1 MFYIVA
7 IVYSH
12 TISLG
17 MFFYVSFYVFC
28 KMFYKHKCFFVVA
41 IVHSHSISLGMFF
54 FAKCFTNINVF
65 WLCPLYTATWC
76 FLCFL
81 FMFFAKYFTNINV
94 LCCFHCTHCIIK
106 RRIAKIE
113 IVYVFMFPL
122 YTATRSAF
130 VCFLQNVL
138 QL

>member
-7 IVYSH
+7 IVHSH
-12 TISLG
+12 SISLG
-17 MFFYVSFYVFC
+17 MFFLRFFFYVFR
-28 KMFYKHKCFFVVA
+28 KMFYRHKCFFVVA

-54 FAKCFTNINVF
+54 CKMFDKHKCFLVVSIVHSHLMF
-65 WLCPLYTATWC
+65 
-76 FLCFL
+76 

-113 IVYVFMFPL
+113 IVYVFTFPE
-122 YTATRSAF
+122 YTAT
-130 VCFLQNVL
+130 
-138 QL
+138 